1 MSEQLLNVHELQT
14 VRTKVVTIAS
24 GAKTANGNTQATP
37 INVRQFKEANF
48 FLDVTA
54 IAGTTKQFTPTVY
67 TKDPVS
73 GKWFSLVAF
82 TQATDVTSEM
92 KVVAA
97 NLGEYISIA
106 WIKHADTTSITFT
119 LSAVLKV

>member
-1 MSEQLLNVHELQT
+1 MNGQLLNVNEL
-14 VRTKVVTIAS
+14 RAKRAIIVTIKS
-24 GAKTANGNTQATP
+24 GAVTAAGNTQSTP
-37 INVRQFKEANF
+37 VRVSQFKEANF

-54 IAGTTKQFTPTVY
+54 IAGTTKQFTATVY

-92 KVVAA
+92 KTVAA

-106 WIKHADTTSITFT
+106 WVKHADTTSITFS